1 MWLSKQKDFSGLMKK
16 SHLLNE
22 IIKRLGPLEGIG
34 PTQGFTIIKKDGEKV
49 TSDILCKKVHPGL
62 ERRLSA

>member
-1 MWLSKQKDFSGLMKK
+1 MKK

-34 PTQGFTIIKKDGEKV
+34 PTQGLTIIRKEGEKV
-49 TSDILCKKVHPGL
+49 NS
-62 ERRLSA
+62 ERKYT